1 MKNILYTLICLSFSS
16 FWYKVSAQIVMNGT
30 SFLKAGTV
38 LSMDS
43 LVLIPSDDTELDDHL
58 ELTVQHTAVAV
69 KSAASIAKTYYFG
82 DILTFKGEIG
92 IIYHPSQLNGNME
105 AQLELASSSTDESA
119 MVTLQ
124 GSARD
129 LGMHYVS
136 NNISNLDLKILTLVD
151 GDAALPVTMI
161 AFQTRKEENSVKLT
175 WETSFETNSAYFEIQ
190 RSGNAKDWQPLGR
203 VSSAGESSY
212 KSSYIFED
220 LAPMA
225 GDNYYRLKS
234 VDQDGT
240 FALSQIRKVSWDDA
254 ALTIFPNPANDV
266 IEVHVQD
273 WQHVANIRIMDE
285 SGIILKE
292 HHSEKTSQ
300 RGRLSLEGL
309 CAGSYILEAQYLN
322 GGVLRK
328 HFIKY

>member
-1 MKNILYTLICLSFSS
+1 MRNIYIVLLLFSTV
-16 FWYKVSAQIVMNGT
+16 YGKAALAQIVTGNELFAKSGT
-30 SFLKAGTV
+30 IVSLD
-38 LSMDS
+38 SM
-43 LVLIPSDDTELDDHL
+43 VLIPSADLDLSNHS
-58 ELTVQHTAVAV
+58 LTLMHTAIAGNPQ
-69 KSAASIAKTYYFG
+69 SSINRVYVLDESLHFSG
-82 DILTFKGEIG
+82 DLG
-92 IIYHPSQLNGNME
+92 IIYSPAELNGNSE
-105 AQLELASSSTDESA
+105 SILEVA
-119 MVTLQ
+119 
-124 GSARD
+124 GSATNENGFVTFSGSSRD
-129 LGMHYVS
+129 VAVHYVW
-136 NNISNLDLKILTLVD
+136 NTVTNVDFRMLTLVD
-151 GDAALPVTMI
+151 AGAVLPVTLI
-161 AFQTRKEENSVKLT
+161 AFQARKEENRVELT
-175 WETSFETNSAYFEIQ
+175 WKTSFETNSAYFEIQ

-234 VDQDGT
+234 VDRDGT

-266 IEVHVQD
+266 IELHVQD
-273 WQHVANIRIMDE
+273 WQHVANIRIIDA

-292 HHSEKTSQ
+292 HHSEKTYQ
-300 RGRLSLEGL
+300 PGRLSLEGL